1 MLVSMAK
8 MALPVSF
15 LLDVTI
21 LVIVGSPILIVKYLA
36 TPTVLGFFCSDESIR
51 HPYYDSTISTAVN
64 MTVSYGLNIILIL
77 VNCVA
82 GGLQKPGGSLKE
94 AAMNMWKELRIFLL
108 GVFAAQMVTGVIK
121 QYAGRLRPHFIEV
134 CSPSPE
140 LTEDMCG
147 SFISPIYVTNY
158 TCPGNADRFDNDLEE
173 MKKRVREG
181 RLSFPSGHASL
192 ACFGAVFAILYIQLR
207 FVRQLAHLPRAL
219 LQLLPFLYAFFCCV
233 SRVTDNKHHVTDVLA
248 GACLGTLFAIAA
260 ITTSADKRASV
271 RKRDS
276 RIRSVPQSAVR
287 LSQVDLRDP

>member
-1 MLVSMAK
+1 
-8 MALPVSF
+8 LP
-15 LLDVTI
+15 
-21 LVIVGSPILIVKYLA
+21 
-36 TPTVLGFFCSDESIR
+36 
-51 HPYYDSTISTAVN
+51 
-64 MTVSYGLNIILIL
+64 IILIL
-77 VNCVA
+77 VNVVA
-82 GGLQKPGGSLKE
+82 GGLQKPRGSLKE
-94 AAMNMWKELRIFLL
+94 AAMNMWKELRIFLF

-147 SFISPIYVTNY
+147 SFINPIYVTNY
-158 TCPGNADRFDNDLEE
+158 TCPGNADRFDNNLEE

-207 FVRQLAHLPRAL
+207 FVRQLPHLPRAL

-233 SRVTDNKHHVTDVLA
+233 SRVTDNKHHVTDVIA
-248 GACLGTLFAIAA
+248 GACLGILFAIAV
-260 ITTSADKRASV
+260 ITTGADKRASV